1 VKEKI
6 KGFLNKT
13 WSRKQKLLLAS
24 LLVLGVWFY
33 ISLPSP
39 LFNAEYSTIVYDAND
54 QLINT
59 RIAKDG
65 QWRFPHSDSLPFKFQ
80 ASILEFEDRYFF
92 YHPGINIVSLTK
104 AFLFNLKK
112 KENKSGASTITMQL
126 ARIARGNRNR
136 TYWEKTIEILL
147 ALRIE
152 CSFSKKEILNYY
164 ANHAPYGGNII
175 GLNTASWKYF
185 GRDPSKLSWAESALL
200 AVLPNAP
207 SLIYPGKNQTK
218 LVQKRNRLLGRLY
231 TSGVITESTY
241 KLALQEK
248 LPTKPKSLPQFAP
261 HLLQRLVSES
271 GEGKLYRTTVS
282 ENLQN
287 ITNDL
292 LQKHMKGLKGNGIHN
307 ACALVIETKTGRV
320 LAYVGNSKQGL
331 TSEQNDVDVISAP
344 RSSGSILKPLL
355 YALLIND
362 GLMAPHA
369 LIEDVPMQIG
379 SYAPKNYNLTYD
391 GLVPASEAL
400 TRSLNVPAVKML
412 QMYGVPSFLYQLK
425 KFGFTTMNKPAT
437 HYGLSLIL
445 GGAEVNA
452 WDVAKIYSG
461 LGRTLMHSKNK
472 KHNTSVGIFEPI
484 LLRDDK
490 SNATSPPVESALS
503 AASIWT
509 TFNAMTEL
517 ARPEDYAQSSSFSS
531 VSRIA
536 WKTGTSFGYRDAWA
550 VGLNKKY
557 TIVVWVGNADGEGRP
572 GLTGINVAAPL
583 MFSIFNAFP
592 NNEWFFAPG
601 EELLP
606 IKTCEESGFRLSE
619 SCPQTKV
626 IQAPRSVMKSSAC
639 TFHKTVNVD
648 SSGRYQ
654 VNGLCYPV
662 KDMKQK
668 PYLVLTPLQEFFY
681 KQKHLE
687 FISRPPLML
696 NCLDESNL
704 ASFDIVYPREGYKIY
719 LPFNERNT
727 KNELILSATHCRAN
741 ATLYWY
747 VDKEFIGI
755 TNRFH
760 QMAILPTKGKH
771 QLEVVEEHGKSIR
784 LNFEII
790 DK

>member
-6 KGFLNKT
+6 KRFFNKT
-13 WSRKQKLLLAS
+13 WRRKQKLLLAIV
-24 LLVLGVWFY
+24 LLLGIWFY
-33 ISLPSP
+33 ISLPNP
-39 LFNAEYSTIVYDAND
+39 LFNEEYSTIVYDADNK
-54 QLINT
+54 LINT

-65 QWRFPHSDSLPFKFQ
+65 QWRFPHSDSIPFKFQ

-92 YHPGINIVSLTK
+92 YHPGINFISL
-104 AFLFNLKK
+104 ARALFYNLKK
-112 KENKSGASTITMQL
+112 KDNKSGASTITMQV
-126 ARIARGNRNR
+126 ARLARGNQNR
-136 TYWEKTIEILL
+136 TYWEKAIELL
-147 ALRIE
+147 IALRIE
-152 CSFSKKEILNYY
+152 CSYSKKEILNYY
-164 ANHAPYGGNII
+164 SNHAPYGGNIV

-207 SLIYPGKNQTK
+207 SLIYPGKNQAK
-218 LVQKRNRLLGRLY
+218 LVEKRNRLLSRLY
-231 TSGVITESTY
+231 TNGVITESTY

-248 LPTKPKSLPQFAP
+248 LPARSKSFPQFAP
-261 HLLQRLVSES
+261 HLLQRLVSKS

-287 ITNDL
+287 ITSDL
-292 LQKHMKGLKGNGIHN
+292 LQKHIKVLKGNGIHN
-307 ACALVIETKTGRV
+307 ACALVLETKTGKV

-362 GLMAPHA
+362 GLMAPHS

-412 QMYGVPSFLYQLK
+412 QMYGLPSFLYQLK
-425 KFGFTTMNKPAT
+425 NFGFTTMNKPAT

-452 WDVAKIYSG
+452 WDIAKIYSG
-461 LGRTLMHSKNK
+461 LGRTLMHYKDK
-472 KHNTSVGIFEPI
+472 KHNTAVGIFEPI

-490 SNATSPPVESALS
+490 SKIISPQAESALS

-509 TFNAMTEL
+509 TFKAMTEL
-517 ARPEDYAQSSSFSS
+517 ARPDDYAQSSSFSS

-550 VGLNKKY
+550 VGINKKY

-592 NNEWFFAPG
+592 NNEWFSTPC
-601 EELLP
+601 EELVS
-606 IKTCEESGFRLSE
+606 INTCEETGFRLSE
-619 SCPQTKV
+619 SCPQNKV
-626 IQAPRSVMKSSAC
+626 IQAPQSVLRSSAC
-639 TFHKTVNVD
+639 SFHKIVNLD
-648 SSGRYQ
+648 SCNRFQ

-662 KDMKQK
+662 KDMQQK
-668 PYLVLTPLQEFFY
+668 SYLLLTPLQEFFY

-687 FISRPPLML
+687 FVSRPPFMPG
-696 NCLDESNL
+696 CLDESNI

-747 VDKEFIGI
+747 LDKEYIGI

-760 QMAILPTKGKH
+760 QMAILPDKGKH
-771 QLEVVEEHGKSIR
+771 QLEVLEEHGKSIR